1 MSAYAY
7 LAIAVLGIGFFV
19 WLRLSGRKEG
29 KQEVKLE
36 TAEKVIEQ
44 AGKANSIS
52 KRVDG
57 LGAIDLERLRKQLNE
72 RD

>member
-1 MSAYAY
+1 MTAYIA
-7 LAIAVLGIGFFV
+7 LALSLLGIGYFV
-19 WLRLSGRKEG
+19 YLRRSGKKEG
-29 KQEVKLE
+29 IKEVKLE

-57 LGAIDLERLRKQLNE
+57 LGAIDLERLRKELNE